1 MPRGGKRQGT
11 QGKAYAN
18 RTDLATDYA
27 PGGNPASGGMEAPAQ
42 QRQFMPPLVG
52 ADQVPNIGDFTQR
65 PDEAVTAGLPVGAGP
80 GREAMP
86 PMPPAPTDPIR
97 QVIQAMMMVAPN
109 PDLARVLARLD
120 YEGR

>member
-1 MPRGGKRQGT
+1 MPRGGERKGT

-18 RTDLATDYA
+18 RTDLATNYA

-42 QRQFMPPLVG
+42 QRGFMGPAIG
-52 ADQVPNIGDFTQR
+52 ADQVPNLGDPTSR
-65 PDEAVTAGLPVGAGP
+65 PDIPVTNGLDIGPGAGSEVL
-80 GREAMP
+80 G

-97 QVIQAMMMVAPN
+97 QILQAMLLQGPN
-109 PDLARVLARLD
+109 PDVVRVLNRLD

>member
-27 PGGNPASGGMEAPAQ
+27 PGGNPASGGVAAPAQ
-42 QRQFMPPLVG
+42 QAPLLPMIG
-52 ADQVPNIGDFTQR
+52 ADQVPNIGDPTQR
-65 PDEAVTAGLPVGAGP
+65 PNEPITTGLNVGPGAGP
-80 GREAMP
+80 QALG
-86 PMPPAPTDPIR
+86 PMPPSPIDPMR
-97 QVIQAMMMVAPN
+97 QVLQAMLLHGAN
-109 PDLARVLARLD
+109 PDVLRLLNRLD